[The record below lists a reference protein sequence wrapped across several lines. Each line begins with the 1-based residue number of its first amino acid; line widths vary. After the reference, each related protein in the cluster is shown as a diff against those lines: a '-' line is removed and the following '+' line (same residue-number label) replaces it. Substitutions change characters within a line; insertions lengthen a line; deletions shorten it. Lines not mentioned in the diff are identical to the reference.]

1 MSPNR
6 PKTVVY
12 VEDEPAVQRLVSFWL
27 EDAGFKVLVA
37 GDGAEGLELI
47 RASRP
52 DLVITDALMPVLT
65 GDELVEQLQ
74 DDAELRDIPIIMATA
89 AASPLRVKKMLGL
102 GCRAVVAKPM
112 EEERFLEAVRAAL
125 E

>member
-1 MSPNR
+1 MSTKR
-6 PKTVVY
+6 PKKVVY
-12 VEDEPAVQRLVSFWL
+12 VEDEPAVQRLVAFWL
-27 EDAGFKVLVA
+27 EDAGFEVLVA

-47 RASRP
+47 REVRP

-74 DDAELRDIPIIMATA
+74 EDPELHVIPIIMATA

-102 GCRAVVAKPM
+102 GCKDVVAKPL
-112 EEERFLEAVRAAL
+112 EEERFLQAVRSAL
-125 E
+125 G